1 MGDPSR
7 TLVTGVIILLS
18 RRRAMKTMAA
28 LIAFSLA
35 VLLFSPTDALAGSGQ
50 HGQVFVGQSRV
61 FVGQS
66 QVFVGRSF
74 AFGSP
79 PVIVPGSRVII
90 VERPFAPRPF
100 FTDRVIIVERP
111 IIVERGFVA
120 PRRRDFFCDPFCPFP

>member
-1 MGDPSR
+1 
-7 TLVTGVIILLS
+7 
-18 RRRAMKTMAA
+18 MAA
-28 LIAFSLA
+28 LVALSLA
-35 VLLFSPTDALAGSGQ
+35 ALLFSPADALAGGGHRGQ
-50 HGQVFVGQSRV
+50 V

-66 QVFVGRSF
+66 QVFVGQRF
-74 AFGSP
+74 AFGSR